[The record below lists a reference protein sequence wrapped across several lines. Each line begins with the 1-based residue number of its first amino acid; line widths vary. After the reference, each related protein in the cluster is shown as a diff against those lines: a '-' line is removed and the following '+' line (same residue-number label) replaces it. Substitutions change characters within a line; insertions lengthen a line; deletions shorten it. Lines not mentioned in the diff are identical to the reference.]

1 MGVAVDILQ
10 SLDAHSRVQL
20 RGLQAGAAKE

>member
-10 SLDAHSRVQL
+10 SLDAYVPVQL
-20 RGLQAGAAKE
+20 RGLQAGVAKE